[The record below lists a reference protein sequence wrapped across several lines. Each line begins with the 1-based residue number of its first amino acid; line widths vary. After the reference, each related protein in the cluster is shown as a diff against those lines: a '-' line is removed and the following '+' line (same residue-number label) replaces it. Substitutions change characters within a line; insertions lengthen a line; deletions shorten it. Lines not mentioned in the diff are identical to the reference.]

1 MRNQWKTLVFCWM
14 LGGGV
19 VMGQRAAPQ
28 PKWIV
33 GTGEYQCYFIETR
46 TGKLY
51 GLSAAKE
58 AVGAEEG
65 VPETPMLVAVP
76 EGRRIVAVASGLH
89 HSLTADSLGD
99 VWAWGANDMG
109 QEGSGEI
116 GGNYVLPRQI
126 KEDSMGRPFTG
137 VVQVLCWDNYKGR
150 GSGAVNGDGT
160 VWVWGNTGGGVRGNG
175 QEGQIDTKPVQ
186 VEMPKGKKIVRLAVG
201 ECAIALASDGTVW
214 TWGGYGRKEYLG
226 TGTDDYRHPHQVSIP
241 GPVREIAGTGMFN
254 YALTVKGVLYGWGV
268 YSSYMGIG
276 KGGFMAS
283 NFFVPL
289 PRDLTADLK
298 LPHRI
303 MELSINTVSTHVI
316 LTDSTLWGWGDNSMG
331 CVGNG
336 HELDYS
342 TYRQPYQ
349 WDWGPGELLQQAPV
363 RLAPGVHNFTHL
375 FGATAAIFYCYA
387 ETATGQ
393 LYSWG
398 RNKAGVLG
406 NGIMSIS
413 DEIEAVYPNSWDVT
427 TVTAVDPFSVK
438 RPKRVNSPWCALHP
452 EAKGCASFRATGQ

>member
-1 MRNQWKTLVFCWM
+1 MVA
-14 LGGGV
+14 G
-19 VMGQRAAPQ
+19 Q

-33 GTGEYQCYFIETR
+33 GPGEYQCYFIETR

-58 AVGAEEG
+58 AVGAEDG
-65 VPETPMLVAVP
+65 VPETPMRVAVP
-76 EGRRIVAVASGLH
+76 EGRRIVTVASGLH
-89 HSLTADSLGD
+89 HSLTADSIGD

-109 QEGSGEI
+109 QEGNGEV
-116 GGNYVLPRQI
+116 GGYYALPKQI
-126 KEDSMGRPFTG
+126 REDSLGRPFTR

-150 GSGAVNGDGT
+150 GSGAVKADGT
-160 VWVWGNTGGGVRGNG
+160 VWVWGNTGGGLRGNG
-175 QEGQIDTKPVQ
+175 QEGQINTKPVQ
-186 VEMPKGKKIVRLAVG
+186 VEMPKGKKIVQLMVG

-226 TGTDDYRHPHQVSIP
+226 TGTEDYRHPHQVPLP
-241 GPVREIAGTGMFN
+241 GPAKAIAGNGMFN
-254 YALTVKGVLYGWGV
+254 YALTVHGVLFGWGV

-303 MELSINTVSTHVI
+303 MVLSINTVSTHVI
-316 LTDSTLWGWGDNSMG
+316 LTDSTLWGWGDNAMG

-342 TYRQPYQ
+342 KYRQPYQ
-349 WDWGPGELLQQAPV
+349 WDWGPGELLQQSPV
-363 RLAPGVHNFTHL
+363 RLAPGVHNFTNL
-375 FGATAAIFYCYA
+375 FGGTAAVFYCYA
-387 ETATGQ
+387 EAATGQ

-406 NGIMSIS
+406 NGIMSLS
-413 DEIEAVYPNSWDVT
+413 DQIEAAYPNSWDVT
-427 TVTAVDPFSVK
+427 TVTPVDPFAVK
-438 RPKRVNSPWCALHP
+438 SPKRVNSPWCVLHP
-452 EAKGCASFRATGQ
+452 DQSPCDSYRVPGQ

>member
-58 AVGAEEG
+58 AVGAEDG

-150 GSGAVNGDGT
+150 GSGAVHGDGPGG
-160 VWVWGNTGGGVRGNG
+160 VGGPPGGGVRGNG

-226 TGTDDYRHPHQVSIP
+226 TGTDDYRHPHQVPIP

>member
-1 MRNQWKTLVFCWM
+1 MRNQWKALVFCWI

-58 AVGAEEG
+58 AVGAEDG
-65 VPETPMLVAVP
+65 VPETPMPVAVP
-76 EGRRIVAVASGLH
+76 EDRRIVAVASGLH
-89 HSLTADSLGD
+89 HSLTADGMGD

-109 QEGSGEI
+109 QEGNGEI
-116 GGNYVLPRQI
+116 GGNYVLPKQI

-150 GSGAVNGDGT
+150 GSGAVKGDGT

-175 QEGQIDTKPVQ
+175 QEGQINTKPVQ
-186 VEMPKGKKIVRLAVG
+186 VEMPKGKKIIRLVVG

-226 TGTDDYRHPHQVSIP
+226 TGTDDYRHPHQVAIP
-241 GPVREIAGTGMFN
+241 GPVRDVAGTGMFN

-316 LTDSTLWGWGDNSMG
+316 LTDSTLWGWGDNAMG

-349 WDWGPGELLQQAPV
+349 WDWGPGELLQQTPV
-363 RLAPGVHNFTHL
+363 RLAPGVHNFTRV

-406 NGIMSIS
+406 NGIMSLS
-413 DEIEAVYPNSWDVT
+413 DEIEADYPNSWDVT

-438 RPKRVNSPWCALHP
+438 RPKRINSPWCALHP
-452 EAKGCASFRATGQ
+452 EAKGCASFQPTGQ